1 MAAVIDLKQG
11 KEAHTESDIGPSVD
25 SAIAPTIQPTIDQ
38 AAAPDLQSEKVRV
51 IVRTTKIGRFLLIR
65 ELGSGGMGSV
75 YSAYDEQLDRKVAL
89 KLLKTQRAGSLKQRH
104 LIVREARAAARVS
117 HPNVISI
124 YEVNEADGQIH
135 IAMEYVEGQTLRQWQ
150 RQEKRPW
157 RELLGMYLQIGE
169 GLKAA
174 HAANIVHRDF
184 KPENVLLGKDGRPRV
199 VDFGLAQVGTDERE
213 SSLDLDGN
221 QPLLPRDNGQRI
233 TLTGVVAGTPGYMS
247 PEQYRGEPIDQRSD
261 QWSFCASLFEALYGF
276 LPFAGRTIRELTQSV
291 QGPPHH
297 PPASTDVPEDIYRVL
312 LRGLSADANGRF
324 PNMHALLEALS
335 LEQQDDL
342 AAASTT
348 RGRFS
353 WLVIG
358 VGILMF
364 LGAQLRQ
371 WQRPLR
377 HREMVLIS
385 VVMMLALLIG
395 GLWQRQLIRNHRL
408 HRYAWLILL
417 ISVSQIFVQRV
428 IAMWAEIPGRTLVA
442 FEMLVHAGN
451 LTTAS
456 LLLFQRGRWVG
467 LIPLTYGILASIVN
481 VPPRLSSIV
490 YVGCLLYY
498 FYSWSR
504 ASTAARQKRQPGGR
518 LADSHSGPLSRS
530 STTSTETIR
539 KPTTVPSSSPPQS

>member
-213 SSLDLDGN
+213 SSVDLDGN

-233 TLTGVVAGTPGYMS
+233 TLTGVVAGICP
-247 PEQYRGEPIDQRSD
+247 PNNIVVNRSISAAISGASVHRCLRRSMA
-261 QWSFCASLFEALYGF
+261 SFRLQ
-276 LPFAGRTIRELTQSV
+276 AG
-291 QGPPHH
+291 P
-297 PPASTDVPEDIYRVL
+297 
-312 LRGLSADANGRF
+312 
-324 PNMHALLEALS
+324 
-335 LEQQDDL
+335 
-342 AAASTT
+342 
-348 RGRFS
+348 
-353 WLVIG
+353 
-358 VGILMF
+358 
-364 LGAQLRQ
+364 
-371 WQRPLR
+371 
-377 HREMVLIS
+377 
-385 VVMMLALLIG
+385 
-395 GLWQRQLIRNHRL
+395 
-408 HRYAWLILL
+408 
-417 ISVSQIFVQRV
+417 SVS
-428 IAMWAEIPGRTLVA
+428 
-442 FEMLVHAGN
+442 
-451 LTTAS
+451 
-456 LLLFQRGRWVG
+456 
-467 LIPLTYGILASIVN
+467 
-481 VPPRLSSIV
+481 
-490 YVGCLLYY
+490 
-498 FYSWSR
+498 
-504 ASTAARQKRQPGGR
+504 
-518 LADSHSGPLSRS
+518 
-530 STTSTETIR
+530 
-539 KPTTVPSSSPPQS
+539 